1 VTDTGETA
9 ELLDL
14 AAEVWPEVSDRRQL
28 LIRLTEVGA
37 RTLRAEIADRHVR
50 RERQRA
56 GLQRAAGLVDADELI
71 GNGAWR

>member
-1 VTDTGETA
+1 MTDTGETA

-37 RTLRAEIADRHVR
+37 RTLRAEIADRQVR
-50 RERQRA
+50 EERQRA
-56 GLQRAAGLVDADELI
+56 GLQRAAGLVDLDELI
-71 GNGAWR
+71 GDGAWR